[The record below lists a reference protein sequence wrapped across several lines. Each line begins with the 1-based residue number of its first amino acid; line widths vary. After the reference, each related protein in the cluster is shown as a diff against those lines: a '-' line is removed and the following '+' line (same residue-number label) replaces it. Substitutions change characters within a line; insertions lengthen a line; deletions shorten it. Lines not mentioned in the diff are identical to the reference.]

1 MPTGVSHQET
11 PVDLQTSY
19 SILVFMQINEGI
31 NIHRAAATR
40 ERQISAIKV
49 LHHATPHARRIF
61 RYLEDISLSTRI
73 VHSHRK
79 YYTHRLLE
87 TALLTI
93 LGEISRGD
101 GEDSVPST
109 LVVEAQKLA
118 RIHLP
123 NSELS
128 VANLAKMLGYSSEH
142 LSRRFRAECGCTLT
156 EWITDQRIALA
167 RELLA
172 DPRCNIAETG
182 WACGFSAPSYF
193 IRVFHRKTGLTPRAY
208 RHLKD

>member
-1 MPTGVSHQET
+1 MKTIIKDIGHMVSRLRRGRLRLYVPPSVKLFRRVPNAYFHPTPELFFQTGGGTDFVCPGGNFRLRTGEVCVMPTGVSHQET

-87 TALLTI
+87 TA
-93 LGEISRGD
+93 
-101 GEDSVPST
+101 
-109 LVVEAQKLA
+109 
-118 RIHLP
+118 
-123 NSELS
+123 
-128 VANLAKMLGYSSEH
+128 
-142 LSRRFRAECGCTLT
+142 F
-156 EWITDQRIALA
+156 
-167 RELLA
+167 
-172 DPRCNIAETG
+172 
-182 WACGFSAPSYF
+182 
-193 IRVFHRKTGLTPRAY
+193 
-208 RHLKD
+208 